1 MLVGKFFTKRSV
13 NMDAVAKTF
22 RPLWRARQN
31 FHIRDAGNNHLVFTF
46 EFDANMEKVLLGEPW
61 TFDRHLVV
69 FQRYDGKSSMDELD
83 FGCSKFWVQIHHLP
97 FSHLTPEIAMDI
109 GRTLGT
115 VVLSED
121 TSDMIRG
128 NFIRMRVIIDIS
140 QPLCRGRQVSFDD
153 GSEGWISF
161 KYERLANVCYWCG
174 RLTHDEKDCIMWLQS
189 KGSLKVENQQFGQW
203 LRASQI
209 TSLKKMVI
217 DVKGYGEDWVVRPDA
232 VQTSRQSVL
241 VVQDQ
246 PSASVVTAI
255 VSEEG
260 NQNKHFP
267 EELPMTITG
276 GGGQKSVNFEHSR
289 NSNLAK
295 PTPDFEEQLQ
305 QIDKALSVDC
315 VSPILSAENPNVV
328 GVKSHTG
335 SG

>member
-1 MLVGKFFTKRSV
+1 
-13 NMDAVAKTF
+13 
-22 RPLWRARQN
+22 
-31 FHIRDAGNNHLVFTF
+31 
-46 EFDANMEKVLLGEPW
+46 
-61 TFDRHLVV
+61 
-69 FQRYDGKSSMDELD
+69 
-83 FGCSKFWVQIHHLP
+83 
-97 FSHLTPEIAMDI
+97 
-109 GRTLGT
+109 
-115 VVLSED
+115 
-121 TSDMIRG
+121 
-128 NFIRMRVIIDIS
+128 
-140 QPLCRGRQVSFDD
+140 
-153 GSEGWISF
+153 
-161 KYERLANVCYWCG
+161 
-174 RLTHDEKDCIMWLQS
+174 MWLQS

-305 QIDKALSVDC
+305 QIGKALSVDC
-315 VSPILSAENPNVV
+315 VSPILSAENPDVV
-328 GVKSHTG
+328 GVKSHVDKNKFTRIRLVTYLKMCVGQICIVLEWAFLGLSLRYVHGQGKVLGRISLISSTRWLSLVQKESPQREILPKAWTRRLSWRKKQG
-335 SG
+335 SLVYS

>member
-1 MLVGKFFTKRSV
+1 M
-13 NMDAVAKTF
+13 
-22 RPLWRARQN
+22 
-31 FHIRDAGNNHLVFTF
+31 
-46 EFDANMEKVLLGEPW
+46 
-61 TFDRHLVV
+61 
-69 FQRYDGKSSMDELD
+69 
-83 FGCSKFWVQIHHLP
+83 
-97 FSHLTPEIAMDI
+97 
-109 GRTLGT
+109 
-115 VVLSED
+115 
-121 TSDMIRG
+121 
-128 NFIRMRVIIDIS
+128 RMRVIIDIS

-161 KYERLANVCYWCG
+161 KYEHLPNVCYWCG

-246 PSASVVTAI
+246 PSAMVVTAI

-305 QIDKALSVDC
+305 QIGKALSVDC
-315 VSPILSAENPNVV
+315 VSPILSAENPDVV
-328 GVKSHTG
+328 GVKSHVDKNKFTRIRLVTYLKMCVGQICMVLQWAFLGLSLRYVHGQGKVLGRISLISSTRWLSLVQKESPQREILPKAWTRRLSWRKKQG
-335 SG
+335 SLVYS